1 MRKVLIAL
9 LCVMCVCIIV
19 GCQKKEVINS
29 ENISGKSDE
38 KASGESNLKNDSDI
52 LSGDEINIDNNEKDV
67 LKYDEYIFPNSATK
81 KIEKNE
87 LMNLSLDKLEKAKNE
102 IFARY
107 GHDFSSKSLKE
118 YFENKNW
125 YKAVSGKK
133 VAVSELNKIEQANV
147 NLIDRRIK
155 ELVNDANGHE
165 RQEELAST
173 NKFSEPIKILKEISI
188 LDMNK
193 KYDADWDTQKNEYP
207 LAQKY
212 LLKDNYE
219 NKKFGVNKL
228 EIYFCGFKYDDY
240 IDPVFEIDIN
250 GVKKEVVTD
259 NDIYVIDFDENDG
272 YLEIATED
280 WWESGCSINIYRF
293 INNKFVDIGSIPNSD
308 AGIDKYKCR
317 DGKVYLYEFN
327 FPEKLIIPKYYVL
340 ENNKLVLK
348 VMKYDEV
355 EGETYTI
362 TEDIINENYF
372 QTSVDN
378 EAKQE
383 EIQVGDKIKILKYN
397 DDGTITGSGYGLMM
411 DAINESGYRFMF
423 GKYHSCMN

>member
-1 MRKVLIAL
+1 MKKMLAVL
-9 LCVMCVCIIV
+9 LCMMCIFTI

-29 ENISGKSDE
+29 ENVSGESDE
-38 KASGESNLKNDSDI
+38 KVSGEIDLKDDS
-52 LSGDEINIDNNEKDV
+52 
-67 LKYDEYIFPNSATK
+67 YIFPNSATK

-87 LMNLSLDKLEKAKNE
+87 LMNLSLDNLEKAKNE

-118 YFENKNW
+118 YFESKSW
-125 YKAVSGKK
+125 YKVVSGKK
-133 VAVSELNKIEQANV
+133 VAVSELNEIEQANV
-147 NLIDRRIK
+147 ILIDRRIK
-155 ELVNDANGHE
+155 ELVDDANGYE
-165 RQEELAST
+165 RQEELISM
-173 NKFSEPIKILKEISI
+173 NKFSEPIKILKEISTSDI
-188 LDMNK
+188 DK
-193 KYDADWDTQKNEYP
+193 KYDFDWDTKKNEYP

-212 LLKDNYE
+212 LLKDTYE

-228 EIYFCGFKYDDY
+228 EIYFCGFKYDNY
-240 IDPVFEIDIN
+240 IDPVFEININ

-259 NDIYVIDFDENDG
+259 EDIYVIDFDENDG

-293 INNKFVDIGSIPNSD
+293 IDNKFVDIGSIPNSD

-372 QTSVDN
+372 QTSVHN